1 MDTKQ
6 ITDRER
12 RFLTAVLPPRQT
24 RKSQEDRLKALAGAF
39 QTTALSISG
48 AGIITPLFTGQGQV
62 HVSSQGMILAGCIA
76 LIVETISL
84 LILAFIRYPE
94 DGKEDA
100 DHE

>member
-12 RFLTAVLPPRQT
+12 RFLTAILPQARPGNL
-24 RKSQEDRLKALAGAF
+24 RKTGLRLLQGLSKRPHSAF
-39 QTTALSISG
+39 QVRASS
-48 AGIITPLFTGQGQV
+48 TPLFTGQV

-76 LIVETISL
+76 LMVETISL

>member
-12 RFLTAVLPPRQT
+12 RFLTAILPPRQT
-24 RKSQEDRLKALAGAF
+24 RKSQKDRLKALARAF

-48 AGIITPLFTGQGQV
+48 AGIITPLFTGQV

-94 DGKEDA
+94 DGKENA